1 MQPRPLSVTITSVLI
16 VLSAIIWLIL
26 GILLALD
33 AHPGFPDDPLIR
45 AWMAALSI
53 AAACIL
59 FMLVIYLEKRLRL
72 AYFGMLAALAA
83 AALVIFL
90 DQVGPVDLMVLVIN
104 VIPLALLIKNRRL
117 YLSPEAGPPASSRK
131 SSA

>member
-16 VLSAIIWLIL
+16 VLSSIIWLIL
-26 GILLALD
+26 GIMLALN

-59 FMLVIYLEKRLRL
+59 FMLVIYLEKRRPPGLLWNARG
-72 AYFGMLAALAA
+72 AWP
-83 AALVIFL
+83 
-90 DQVGPVDLMVLVIN
+90 QP
-104 VIPLALLIKNRRL
+104 PLSSSLIKWAWWTSWF
-117 YLSPEAGPPASSRK
+117 LSST
-131 SSA
+131 

>member
-1 MQPRPLSVTITSVLI
+1 LRARP
-16 VLSAIIWLIL
+16 
-26 GILLALD
+26 
-33 AHPGFPDDPLIR
+33 F
-45 AWMAALSI
+45 

-59 FMLVIYLEKRLRL
+59 FMLVIYLEKRRRL

-117 YLSPEAGPPASSRK
+117 YLSPESGPPARSLES
-131 SSA
+131 